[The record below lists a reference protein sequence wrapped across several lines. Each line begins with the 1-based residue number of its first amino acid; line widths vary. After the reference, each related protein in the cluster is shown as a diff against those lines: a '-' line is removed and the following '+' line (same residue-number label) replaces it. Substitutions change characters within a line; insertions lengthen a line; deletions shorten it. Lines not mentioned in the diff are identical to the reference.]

1 MSDKN
6 HEENEESFADL
17 FEAYESEMNHD
28 IKVGDK
34 IDGKVISVGQTSVF
48 IDTGSKSDGVVE
60 KAEFLNDDGEV
71 TVKEGDSIELYVVKK
86 TESEIT
92 LSKAVSNA
100 GSDILGIAYEMKTPV
115 EGKVISECK
124 GGFNIEL
131 LKKRAFCPISQID
144 TKYVENPED
153 YVGKD
158 FTFIISEF
166 KEGGRNI
173 IASRRDYLNIDLE
186 KQFQEFFNTAKPG
199 DLFNGTVIKLM
210 KFGAF
215 VEIESGVEGLV
226 HISELGWSRVKET
239 DDAVSVGEKVRVKLL
254 KFEKNE
260 DLKKSKISFSIKQVS
275 EDPWDLVDSKFHAG
289 DNITG
294 TVTKLMDFG
303 AFVEIAPG
311 TEGLVHISE
320 MSYLKRILRPEDA
333 VTAGE
338 TIDVVIKD
346 IDLEKKRISLSMR
359 DSTGDPW
366 ATIDNKFNI
375 GQVYEAELEKR
386 ENFGLFLKLE
396 PGITGLLPKSKIKS
410 AEDPGVFDRL
420 KPGQK
425 ISIKVLEINKNDRK
439 ILLAPPSEETNSDWK
454 GFVKK
459 ESSGMGSLGDLL
471 QEAMNKKK

>member
-34 IDGKVISVGQTSVF
+34 IDGKVISVGQTSIF

-60 KAEFLNDDGEV
+60 KSEFLNEDGEV
-71 TVKEGDSIELYVVKK
+71 IVKEGDHIELYVVKK

-100 GSDILGIAYEMKTPV
+100 SSDVLGTAYERKTPV

-124 GGFNIEL
+124 GGFNVEL

-166 KEGGRNI
+166 KESGRNI
-173 IASRRDYLNIDLE
+173 IVSRREYLNIDLD
-186 KQFQEFFNTAKPG
+186 KQFQEFFETAKPG
-199 DLFNGTVIKLM
+199 DLFNGTVTKLM

-239 DDAVSVGEKVRVKLL
+239 DEAVRVGEKVKVKLL
-254 KFEKNE
+254 SFEKKE

-275 EDPWDLVDSKFHAG
+275 EDPWDLVDLKFHVG
-289 DNITG
+289 DNLTG
-294 TVTKLMDFG
+294 KVTKLMEFG

-320 MSYLKRILRPEDA
+320 MSYTKRILRPEDA
-333 VTAGE
+333 VKAGE
-338 TIDVVIKD
+338 TIDVVIKA

-359 DSTGDPW
+359 DATGDPW
-366 ATIDNKFNI
+366 ATIDNKFSV
-375 GQVYEAELEKR
+375 GQVYEVELEKR

-396 PGITGLLPKSKIKS
+396 PGITGLLPKSKMKS

-425 ISIKVLEINKNDRK
+425 IAIKIQEINKEDRK
-439 ILLAPPSEETNSDWK
+439 ILLVPPSEEGGSDWK

-459 ESSGMGSLGDLL
+459 DSSSLGSLGDLL
-471 QEAMNKKK
+471 QDALNKKK